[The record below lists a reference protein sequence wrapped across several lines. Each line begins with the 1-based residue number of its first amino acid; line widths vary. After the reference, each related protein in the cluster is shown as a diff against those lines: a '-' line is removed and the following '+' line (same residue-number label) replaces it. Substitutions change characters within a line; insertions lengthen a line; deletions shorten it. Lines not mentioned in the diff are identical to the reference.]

1 MTEQTPEQVKKSY
14 FKVKTT
20 TVEHMKELL
29 HDIKWSK
36 HDELKLKIIELE
48 TELENLKNTKKYWLV
63 WDSEKCPEQVVL
75 DYQNKLSILKE
86 IKEWRTTK
94 VSFETIGELLKGFK
108 CKPNELF
115 KLTK

>member
-1 MTEQTPEQVKKSY
+1 MKVEINIEWLLEKKN
-14 FKVKTT
+14 
-20 TVEHMKELL
+20 M
-29 HDIKWSK
+29 
-36 HDELKLKIIELE
+36 
-48 TELENLKNTKKYWLV
+48 
-63 WDSEKCPEQVVL
+63 
-75 DYQNKLSILKE
+75 KLSDLEKKVSLSYQQLWN